1 MKYTYQYRLLPTTD
15 QKITFNQWLRVCRFW
30 FNRQL
35 GERFQWWEQNR
46 CAVNS
51 CPLICYLPELK
62 EKPNYYS
69 QKKQLPILKKDKVT
83 VNWSGEELYLS
94 EVPSLTLQEVCKR
107 GEKAFSRYISGD
119 SKGKRSGKPRFKSSN
134 RFRSMV
140 FEGGGVNI
148 HSCSIGGKYLYIQ
161 IPKVGLIKVRMHR
174 CLPDGAIL
182 KQAQIIKKADGWYIN
197 LRLDDPSIPDPPKP
211 PAHSMGDPAFLASPC
226 VPRCPRHLVP
236 DATLRRDCTVSDA
249 PECSFCGTPR
259 FLRRLSAQSEETSEG
274 SLPLLRGNQGGITPT
289 WDNSLGL
296 DAVLYKDDYLA
307 TSNGEK
313 LPSLKSFRKS
323 EARLAKISRRK
334 ANKKRGSKARRK
346 LAKRESQEHQRIAR
360 ARKDHAFKT
369 AHKLLKTGKQVFFH
383 EKLNLKGL
391 SRKNKP
397 VQDDTGK
404 YLPNGQNAKTGL
416 NKSWTDAAF
425 GQFFSIFNYIAEKA
439 GVAVIGVKPN
449 YTSQLLCYRDEF
461 VFTDC
466 NIREYWDET
475 EQVLVD
481 RDISAAINLKRV
493 GLDEFPTIKRR
504 KGKLVVVDSTTH
516 LISKEVLS
524 VF

>member
-15 QKITFNQWLRVCRFW
+15 QKLTLNRWLRVCRFW

-51 CPLICYLPELK
+51 CPLICYLSELK

-69 QKKQLPILKKDKVT
+69 QKKQLPILKKGKVT
-83 VNWSGEELYLS
+83 VNWSGEELDLS
-94 EVPSLTLQEVCKR
+94 EVPSLTLQEVCQR
-107 GEKAFSRYISGD
+107 VEKVFSRYISGD
-119 SKGKRSGKPRFKSSN
+119 SQGKRSGKPRFKSSN

-161 IPKVGLIKVRMHR
+161 IPKMGLIKVRMHR

-182 KQAQIIKKADGWYIN
+182 KQAQMIKKADGWYVN
-197 LRLDDPSIPDPPKP
+197 LRLDDPSIPK
-211 PAHSMGDPAFLASPC
+211 FN
-226 VPRCPRHLVP
+226 
-236 DATLRRDCTVSDA
+236 SD
-249 PECSFCGTPR
+249 S
-259 FLRRLSAQSEETSEG
+259 
-274 SLPLLRGNQGGITPT
+274 ITPT
-289 WDNSLGL
+289 WANSLGL

-307 TSNGEK
+307 TSDGEK

-323 EARLAKISRRK
+323 EARLAKVSRRK
-334 ANKKRGSKARRK
+334 TNKKKGSKARRQ
-346 LAKRESQEHQRIAR
+346 LAKKESREHQRIAR
-360 ARKDHAFKT
+360 ARKDHAYKT

-404 YLPNGQNAKTGL
+404 YLPNGQSAKSGL
-416 NKSWTDAAF
+416 N
-425 GQFFSIFNYIAEKA
+425 
-439 GVAVIGVKPN
+439 
-449 YTSQLLCYRDEF
+449 
-461 VFTDC
+461 
-466 NIREYWDET
+466 
-475 EQVLVD
+475 
-481 RDISAAINLKRV
+481 RV
-493 GLDEFPTIKRR
+493 C
-504 KGKLVVVDSTTH
+504 
-516 LISKEVLS
+516 
-524 VF
+524 